1 MARSSTA
8 AEAVDT
14 QSDEMLTD
22 GGLEALLGFHVRLAN
37 VAIYRD
43 FAATLEKLDI
53 TQRQAATLALIG
65 ANPGAPQVAIAAR
78 LGSDRA
84 TIMAMVDRLEARGL
98 ITRERSKTDR
108 RRQELYLTPLGQ
120 KTLNE
125 AKALIAEHEKRFTS
139 RFKPGELDALFTALK
154 RLHSPG

>member
-1 MARSSTA
+1 MTNDALA
-8 AEAVDT
+8 
-14 QSDEMLTD
+14 D

-43 FAATLEKLDI
+43 FAATLEKLDT

-84 TIMAMVDRLEARGL
+84 TIMAMVDRLEGRGL

-125 AKALIAEHEKRFTS
+125 AKALIAEHERRFTS
-139 RFKPGELDALFTALK
+139 RFTKAELEALFSALK
-154 RLHSPG
+154 KIHSPE